1 MSRVL
6 AATLL
11 SSLALA
17 PLARAACTDTLYLSG
32 LRQFSLS
39 FRNTTTNLWDSTVVP
54 LTQIG
59 DARSLSKAPILDTST
74 IVFPVQLQ
82 SNCGTDSTDEATFLR
97 LRDVGFTQRGS
108 DNWKAVNDTYK
119 KSVRVEAYGKVTL
132 GSTSLSA
139 FWEVAGQT
147 HQVAQVGAKDQPSA
161 YHVQFQAFRFKGG
174 NGSYQYIAYPG
185 YTVPLRNMAFENV
198 SNYIAALKPA
208 LDSVGKGLDSVRVSA
223 RITETSF
230 DYEPTNWSLT
240 TSVHSRASRK
250 PAFVSYRTTHG
261 YVFVLPQ
268 PTPLTILS
276 AEGKVVRQLPAASA
290 PMWDGRDAQG
300 HKVPR
305 GVYMVRGLGLGV
317 LRIPSP

>member
-1 MSRVL
+1 MSKVL

-11 SSLALA
+11 ATVALA
-17 PLARAACTDTLYLSG
+17 PLARATCTDSLYLSG

-39 FRNTTTNLWDSTVVP
+39 FRNTATNIWDSTVVP

-59 DARSLSKAPILDTST
+59 DARSMSKAPMVDTST
-74 IVFPVQLQ
+74 LMFPIQFL
-82 SNCGTDSTDEATFLR
+82 SNCGSDSTDEATFLR
-97 LRDVGFTQRGS
+97 LRDVGYTERG
-108 DNWKAVNDTYK
+108 DDLWKAVNDTYK
-119 KSVRVEAYGKVTL
+119 KRVRVESYGAVTL
-132 GSTSLSA
+132 GGTSLKG
-139 FWEVAGQT
+139 FWEVNGQD
-147 HQVAQVGAKDQPSA
+147 HQIGKIGTASPAA
-161 YHVQFQAFRFKGG
+161 YHVQFQAFRFRGG

-185 YTVPLRNMAFENV
+185 YTVPLRSMAFENI
-198 SNYIAALKPA
+198 SQYIDALKPA

-223 RITETSF
+223 RITESVF
-230 DYEPTNWSLT
+230 SYALTNWSLT

-268 PTPLTILS
+268 PTPLSILS
-276 AEGKVVRQLPAASA
+276 AEGKIVRHLPAASA
-290 PMWDGRDAQG
+290 PSWDGRDAQG

>member
-1 MSRVL
+1 MSKVL

-11 SSLALA
+11 STIALA

-32 LRQFSLS
+32 LRQFSLT
-39 FRNTTTNLWDSTVVP
+39 FRNVNPGTWDSIVVP

-59 DARSLSKAPILDTST
+59 DARSLSKAPMLDTAT
-74 IVFPVQLQ
+74 LVFPVQFQ

-97 LRDVGFTQRGS
+97 LRDIGFTQRG
-108 DNWKAVNDTYK
+108 DDAWKSVNDTYK
-119 KSVRVEAYGKVTL
+119 KTVRVEAWGPVTL
-132 GSTSLSA
+132 GPVALRA
-139 FWEVAGQT
+139 FWEVDGNK
-147 HQVAQVGAKDQPSA
+147 HQIGKLGVAKPSA
-161 YHVQFQAFRFKGG
+161 YHVQFQAFRFLSG
-174 NGSYQYIAYPG
+174 NGSYRYIAYPG
-185 YTVPLRNMAFENV
+185 YTVPLRTMAFENV
-198 SNYIAALKPA
+198 SEYITALKPA

-290 PMWDGRDAQG
+290 PSWDGRDAQG

>member
-11 SSLALA
+11 STIALA

-32 LRQFSLS
+32 LRQFTQS
-39 FRNTTTNLWDSTVVP
+39 FRNVNPGTWDSVVVP

-59 DARSLSKAPILDTST
+59 DARSLSKAPMVDTST
-74 IVFPVQLQ
+74 LVFPIQFQ
-82 SNCGTDSTDEATFLR
+82 SNCGSDSTDEATFLR
-97 LRDVGFTQRGS
+97 LRDIGYTSRG
-108 DNWKAVNDTYK
+108 DDAWKTVNDTYK
-119 KSVRVEAYGKVTL
+119 KSVRVEAYGPVTL
-132 GSTSLSA
+132 GTVSLRA
-139 FWEVAGQT
+139 FWEVDGQK
-147 HQVAQVGAKDQPSA
+147 HQIAKSGSAKPAA

-185 YTVPLRNMAFENV
+185 YTVPLRAMAFDNV
-198 SNYIAALKPA
+198 SEYVTALKPA

-223 RITETSF
+223 RITETAF
-230 DYEPTNWSLT
+230 DFEPTNWSLT

-268 PTPLTILS
+268 PTPLTVLS
-276 AEGKVVRQLPAASA
+276 AEGKIVRQLPAASA

>member
-6 AATLL
+6 IATM
-11 SSLALA
+11 LASASLA
-17 PLARAACTDTLYLSG
+17 PLARAACTDTLYISS
-32 LRQFSLS
+32 LRQFSQT
-39 FRNTTTNLWDSTVVP
+39 FRDVKSNLWDSTVVP

-59 DARSLSKAPILDTST
+59 DARSLSKAPIVDTST
-74 IVFPVQLQ
+74 LVFPIQFQ
-82 SNCGTDSTDEATFLR
+82 SNCGMDSTDEATFLR
-97 LRDVGFTQRGS
+97 LRDVGFTQRG
-108 DNWKAVNDTYK
+108 DDAWKSVNDTYK
-119 KSVRVEAYGKVTL
+119 KTVRVEAWGPVTLGPVALRGFWEVDGNKHQIGKVT
-132 GSTSLSA
+132 T
-139 FWEVAGQT
+139 T
-147 HQVAQVGAKDQPSA
+147 TPPSA
-161 YHVQFQAFRFKGG
+161 YHVQFQAFRYRGG
-174 NGSYQYIAYPG
+174 TGSYQYIAYPG
-185 YTVPLRNMAFENV
+185 YTVPLRTMAFEN
-198 SNYIAALKPA
+198 IAEYVDALNPA

-223 RITETSF
+223 RITETTFSF
-230 DYEPTNWSLT
+230 DPSNWSLT

-276 AEGKVVRQLPAASA
+276 AEGKVVRNLPAASA
-290 PMWDGRDAQG
+290 PMWDGRDAKG